1 MDEAKNA
8 IHIDTVK
15 GFVQGDDNTINI
27 IEDKSRQL
35 DWNTRLTI
43 ASNLRVES
51 FKLGD
56 AAAAKFPYVVPP
68 IQDTYNETIQA
79 LRYASIEKEPVKR
92 GMLILGEANAGKT
105 RLAFETLRQ
114 TLPSW
119 QVLRWRP
126 DYTIDHA
133 PPAEFISGKQF
144 VLFIDDLQ
152 DYIATQLTV
161 DPRITVLRTLW
172 ETFTQFAQ
180 RIVIIATCRS
190 EDRLR
195 VQTTLNWLF
204 VQLTHVILPSFNT
217 NAQDSQAAHVIA
229 EFQKKGTIHI
239 KDWDGTLGSL
249 VLGLSTKNSQY
260 LALANA
266 HKPAATVLK
275 AMKLLNSALTME
287 HTEQR
292 MRAICSGVF
301 GEREL
306 HENEKVWRE
315 AVEQLTLLQFII
327 VEDDDPGIALVIRK
341 DTYFDKVIT
350 DYPPHNQPKQIER
363 DFTPLQ
369 RVFVELKDAEALS
382 NLGIKLALLSRKKE
396 ALTAVDHALAFDL
409 ESPSMW
415 QSKGMVCSLLGQV
428 EEARAAFNR
437 ASKLDNKPKPDQFTE
452 GARKVLLLADEEA
465 RRFQH
470 NYIGTEHLLL
480 GLIREKDGIAAKVL
494 SALGVELNKVR
505 AATEFIIGRGDRII
519 MGEIGLTPRAQKV
532 IGLAADE
539 ARRLNHQYVGTEH
552 LLLGIVREGG
562 GIAVGVLESLGA
574 NLEKVRRQTLQALGL
589 HDSPLMK
596 RVDFHDWWRAAGR
609 GGTAQQSEA
618 PQLKETLDTTPR
630 FYKFTE
636 QAKKVLLLADEEARR
651 FQHNYIGTEHLLL
664 GLIRE
669 KDGIAAKVL
678 SNLGIGLS
686 PARSGVEFIIGR
698 GDRIIVGEI
707 GLTPRAKKV
716 IEFADGE
723 ARRLNHQYVRTEHLL
738 LGIVREGEGIAAGVL
753 ESLGANLEKVRRQT
767 LQALDSHDTPQK
779 IEEAQQIEEPQ
790 LPGLQIEEPQF
801 KVPQLKEALE
811 ALESVLLEKEQ
822 AIQQQEYELAAQLH
836 EREQELLDRI
846 HALESIEIHLHR
858 KHDNKKLN
866 D

>member
-1 MDEAKNA
+1 M
-8 IHIDTVK
+8 
-15 GFVQGDDNTINI
+15 
-27 IEDKSRQL
+27 
-35 DWNTRLTI
+35 
-43 ASNLRVES
+43 
-51 FKLGD
+51 
-56 AAAAKFPYVVPP
+56 
-68 IQDTYNETIQA
+68 
-79 LRYASIEKEPVKR
+79 R
-92 GMLILGEANAGKT
+92 G
-105 RLAFETLRQ
+105 
-114 TLPSW
+114 
-119 QVLRWRP
+119 
-126 DYTIDHA
+126 
-133 PPAEFISGKQF
+133 
-144 VLFIDDLQ
+144 
-152 DYIATQLTV
+152 
-161 DPRITVLRTLW
+161 
-172 ETFTQFAQ
+172 
-180 RIVIIATCRS
+180 
-190 EDRLR
+190 
-195 VQTTLNWLF
+195 
-204 VQLTHVILPSFNT
+204 
-217 NAQDSQAAHVIA
+217 
-229 EFQKKGTIHI
+229 
-239 KDWDGTLGSL
+239 
-249 VLGLSTKNSQY
+249 
-260 LALANA
+260 
-266 HKPAATVLK
+266 
-275 AMKLLNSALTME
+275 
-287 HTEQR
+287 
-292 MRAICSGVF
+292 ICSGVF

-596 RVDFHDWWRAAGR
+596 RVDVHDWWRAAGRGGTAQQSEAPQLKETLDTTPRFYKFTEQARKVLLLADEEARRFQHNYIGTEHLLLGLIREKDGIAAKVLSALGVELNKVRAATEFIIGRGDRIIMGEIGLTPRAQKVIGLAADEARRLNHQYVGTEHLLLGIVREGGGIAVGVLESLGANLEKVRRQTLQALGLHDSPLMKRVDFHDWWRAAGR

-636 QAKKVLLLADEEARR
+636 QAKKDLLLADEEARR

-678 SNLGIGLS
+678 SALGVELNKVR
-686 PARSGVEFIIGR
+686 AATEFIIGR
-698 GDRIIVGEI
+698 GDRIIMGEI

-858 KHDNKKLN
+858 KHDNKK
-866 D
+866 